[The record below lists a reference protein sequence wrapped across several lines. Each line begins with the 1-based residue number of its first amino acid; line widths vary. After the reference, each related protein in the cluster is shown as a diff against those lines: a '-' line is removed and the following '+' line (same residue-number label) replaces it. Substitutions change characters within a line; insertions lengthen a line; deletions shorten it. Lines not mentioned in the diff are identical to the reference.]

1 MQPVDSRERWRGYFI
16 YLAFNAAAVACSIPF
31 ASQAELSRTTVGW
44 LLCAGALAITAA
56 DLWHL
61 AFHESARNAAVFTA
75 LALTLSWL
83 AEVSG
88 VHWGFPFGACYDYD
102 AALLPMLPGAVP
114 LFIPLAWFVLAQGP
128 LVLFRRWSVI
138 DAAGGVSL
146 RRVLEKAAACSALLV
161 GYDLT
166 LEPMAMQ
173 FGLWKWAWEGSYYGT
188 PYRNFLGWFVVGLVI
203 YTSYF
208 CFTARNA
215 RPEVRWP
222 LLDATW
228 SAIAVS
234 FLALVAVALW
244 NRTTAPLATA
254 IACALAALHAYCGF
268 VERQPQT
275 GALSIAGT
283 ADVSSRLE

>member
-1 MQPVDSRERWRGYFI
+1 MVAHNRTTGYFV
-16 YLAFNAAAVACSIPF
+16 YLALTTAAVAFSIPF
-31 ASQAELSRTTVGW
+31 ASQVELSRSAVGW
-44 LLCAGALAITAA
+44 LLCAGALAIALA

-61 AFHESARNAAVFTA
+61 ALHESARNAAIFTA

-83 AEVSG
+83 AEVAG
-88 VHWGFPFGACYDYD
+88 VRWGFPFGACYDYD
-102 AALLPMLPGAVP
+102 AALQPMLWGAVP

-128 LVLFRRWSVI
+128 LTLFRRWSVL
-138 DAAGGVSL
+138 DAARGVCP
-146 RRVLEKAAACSALLV
+146 RRLLAKAAVCSALLAA
-161 GYDLT
+161 YDLT

-173 FGLWKWAWEGSYYGT
+173 FGLWKWAWDGSYYGT
-188 PYRNFLGWFVVGLVI
+188 PYRNFLGWFVVGVAI
-203 YTSYF
+203 YASYF
-208 CFTARNA
+208 FFTARGV
-215 RPEVRWP
+215 RPVVRWP

-268 VERQPQT
+268 VERQQQT
-275 GALSIAGT
+275 EHEALDGAGL
-283 ADVSSRLE
+283 